1 MAGPAWGR
9 RLSDDGKR
17 FNARNVS
24 CIYFVCIKGGSL
36 RGGSGRDRSVIGGWR
51 MTGSA
56 FRCWTLRTDCFS
68 ERRTGEGSGEGN
80 RVAIGALPEGWR
92 MTGSALRRW
101 TLCMTLLLA
110 EKKGKGVRGKG
121 ALPASSLMG
130 GWRIY
135 VGALG
140 VFSGFVK
147 VAEGR
152 FLR

>member
-1 MAGPAWGR
+1 
-9 RLSDDGKR
+9 
-17 FNARNVS
+17 
-24 CIYFVCIKGGSL
+24 
-36 RGGSGRDRSVIGGWR
+36 
-51 MTGSA
+51 
-56 FRCWTLRTDCFS
+56 
-68 ERRTGEGSGEGN
+68 
-80 RVAIGALPEGWR
+80 

-101 TLCMTLLLA
+101 TLCITLLLG

-121 ALPASSLMG
+121 ALPASSLAG